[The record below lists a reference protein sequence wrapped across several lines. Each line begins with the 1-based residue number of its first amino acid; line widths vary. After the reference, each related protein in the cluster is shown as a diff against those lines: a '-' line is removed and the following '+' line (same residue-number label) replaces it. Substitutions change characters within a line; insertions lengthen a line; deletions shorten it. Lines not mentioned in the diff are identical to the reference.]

1 MKNLLLCNLYLNF
14 AFNVI
19 SFISFILVFNAN
31 KCMKL
36 ISRKVEMNLT
46 WAAHWELIQFT
57 SHCYILI
64 IYPECSTKLS
74 KTRQNTFIILLCI
87 SSLLSVIQ
95 EVFIYLRETDP
106 AFIILSRYYYFLFPK
121 QISTSSFILY
131 IVRIKNF
138 KWIQTVKWSQY
149 LRT

>member
-87 SSLLSVIQ
+87 SSLLSVI
-95 EVFIYLRETDP
+95 YRK
-106 AFIILSRYYYFLFPK
+106 FLFICERPTPLLLFSLVIIIFYFPNK
-121 QISTSSFILY
+121 YQHPLSFCI
-131 IVRIKNF
+131 
-138 KWIQTVKWSQY
+138 
-149 LRT
+149 